1 MKKRIKISLFIF
13 TIVNSLICVLS
24 KTYSYFSVLE
34 LFNFYDSDDQLNI
47 TLLVFNV
54 SFISAIIIT
63 INSVIEE
70 KRQISKYILIRSNRK
85 QTVYIYITSLIKEIS
100 LIAFTKII
108 LDLVFFLIF
117 DRVNYEYFLYNSIL
131 LYISVIL
138 WLILFDCFSNLK
150 IKNNILV
157 LFFISTIYISYM
169 LLKYSDIFLLLIIR
183 PYGDSVIFTKV
194 ILLKVVV
201 TLIAIFVDMII
212 KLKKEYY

>member
-1 MKKRIKISLFIF
+1 MKKRIKVNLFIF

-183 PYGDSVIFTKV
+183 PYDDSIKFTKV
-194 ILLKVVV
+194 ILLK
-201 TLIAIFVDMII
+201 LIVILLISFLDIII
-212 KLKKEYY
+212 KSKKEYY